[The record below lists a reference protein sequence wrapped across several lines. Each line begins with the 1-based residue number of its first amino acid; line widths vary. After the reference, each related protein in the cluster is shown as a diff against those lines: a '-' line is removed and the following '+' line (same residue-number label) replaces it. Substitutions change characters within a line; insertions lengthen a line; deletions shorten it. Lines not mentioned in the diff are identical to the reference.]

1 MNNFVDEVVDPE
13 ELLTYEQY
21 LNHHN
26 SYKIHNAPWCFC
38 MKICLQIYA
47 SGKTPFLQQINTYDT
62 SIADESCSR
71 CAAAGRG
78 PCVKLFASSFD
89 FQVKLRNVGEWF
101 LVRMDEVN
109 TARAKRKR
117 KRVCASKYSDTAD
130 FAVDARQLYIL
141 GRAIMVANKK
151 FEVSEEW
158 RHTCI
163 CIDECR
169 QRTKVTAIKNAN
181 VPVTHEEK
189 LTVPSV
195 WCEQVFR
202 DCIQFLWQRVV
213 PDLETIVQIPS
224 AYDLVNEL
232 VANKIGEDLIKTVDK
247 QEHSWKGV
255 NNWIFRVL
263 LFLAKSRIN
272 NCKMSATLK
281 DDTPALRQRVA
292 IAHSG
297 ISKKKSERTSKP

>member
-1 MNNFVDEVVDPE
+1 MNNFVGEVVDPE

-117 KRVCASKYSDTAD
+117 
-130 FAVDARQLYIL
+130 QIL
-141 GRAIMVANKK
+141 
-151 FEVSEEW
+151 
-158 RHTCI
+158 
-163 CIDECR
+163 
-169 QRTKVTAIKNAN
+169 
-181 VPVTHEEK
+181 K
-189 LTVPSV
+189 L
-195 WCEQVFR
+195 
-202 DCIQFLWQRVV
+202 
-213 PDLETIVQIPS
+213 
-224 AYDLVNEL
+224 
-232 VANKIGEDLIKTVDK
+232 
-247 QEHSWKGV
+247 
-255 NNWIFRVL
+255 
-263 LFLAKSRIN
+263 
-272 NCKMSATLK
+272 
-281 DDTPALRQRVA
+281 
-292 IAHSG
+292 
-297 ISKKKSERTSKP
+297 